1 MTPSTLAKALR
12 QLHRMTPAD
21 PRRVRVDGFSIGLG
35 TALMLAAENLDK
47 AALYDALV
55 ATLRQRFG
63 AEYAAGYLVS
73 ACAEEIEENYQPIVS
88 GYRNA

>member
-1 MTPSTLAKALR
+1 VTPSTLAKALR

-63 AEYAAGYLVS
+63 AEYAGDLVR
-73 ACAEEIEENYQPIVS
+73 ACTDGRMEAKCECRQ
-88 GYRNA
+88 A